1 MTEKATNKVKPNST
15 AAWIVRLVKGLLI
28 GIGAILPGLSGGV
41 LSVIFGIYDRL
52 IAFLS
57 NLRKNFIENVK
68 FLLPVGI
75 GAVLG
80 IFIFSIAV
88 KEAFGKYEAQFTCL
102 FIGFVIGTLPS
113 LYIKAGK
120 NGRSKKHNVILII
133 AAVAIFS
140 LMMLGNSLPDIQPN
154 VLVWIF
160 AGALVAMGFIVPGM
174 SPSNFLIYLGL
185 YDEMAASISRV
196 EVTMLIPFVIGA
208 VLCVLLFSKLVAW
221 LFKRHYAGM
230 YHLIVGLVVGSSLA
244 IFPAVVF
251 PAFSA
256 AGLAASGLS
265 FVQAAVFS
273 VVMLVAGILLS
284 YAFSLLEEKYSME

>member
-1 MTEKATNKVKPNST
+1 MKSSQNGTPASNRTG
-15 AAWIVRLVKGLLI
+15 AWIVRLIKGLLI

-57 NLRKNFIENVK
+57 NLRKNFFENVK

-80 IFIFSIAV
+80 IFLFSIAV
-88 KEAFGKYEAQFTCL
+88 REAFGKYEAQFTCL

-120 NGRSKKHNVILII
+120 NGRSAKHVVILII
-133 AAVAIFS
+133 AAGVIFG
-140 LMMLGNSLPDIQPN
+140 LMMIGQALPDVRPN
-154 VLVWIF
+154 TLVWLLS
-160 AGALVAMGFIVPGM
+160 GALFAMGFIVPGM

-185 YDEMAASISRV
+185 YDKLAVSIS
-196 EVTMLIPFVIGA
+196 ELDFAMIIPFAVGA
-208 VLCVLLFSKLVAW
+208 VLCILLFSKLVAW
-221 LFKRHYAGM
+221 LFKKYYAGM

-244 IFPAVVF
+244 IFPVVVF

-273 VVMLVAGILLS
+273 VVMLIAGIILS
-284 YAFSLLEEKYSME
+284 YAFSLLEQKYSME